1 MGTLQSVSNDPPAAG
16 AIVGPDGGGANRVL
30 ALEPPPLPAAVA
42 TAPPI
47 NKVTIISAAIILALF
62 TWLFQ
67 YMVTAGVSHEHWDRL
82 IALYNSVQ
90 AIVAAAVGA
99 LLGAQVSAGQATV
112 ARAAADE
119 ARQRA
124 VRLETNIK
132 GFQNDLARA
141 GGASESAG
149 RDRLLTRAMTLL
161 H

>member
-1 MGTLQSVSNDPPAAG
+1 MGTLESVSNDPPAAV
-16 AIVGPDGGGANRVL
+16 AVVSPDGAAANQVH
-30 ALEPPPLPAAVA
+30 APEATQIPAAVA
-42 TAPPI
+42 TAPPA

-112 ARAAADE
+112 ARAAAAE

-132 GFQNDLARA
+132 GFQTDLARA
-141 GGASESAG
+141 GSASESAG
-149 RDRLLTRAMTLL
+149 RDRLLTRAMALL